1 MRIFTASLL
10 LLLAATL
17 PAKAQFN
24 VNTTTEQPK
33 QVVTSVNKNEPTSA
47 NIDIAYQTA
56 AQKKAERK
64 ALIKER
70 NTFEFKGSITGVF
83 NAYNLARTEV
93 NGGEN
98 NLSLSGTLYLRNIY
112 KKNLFKLDTRFD
124 AAYGQVY
131 QASDKWFKN
140 QDKFSINI
148 NPSWDFGTEGSRKN
162 WAYSASLSFNSQ
174 FDKGYANRNEAKN
187 GNLKSNFLSPATLNA
202 GVGVKFTSPEKKFP
216 ININI
221 DVLSCQTTFVN
232 DPLLRQYRLNA
243 ENKVEN
249 IKNPYGMLVPR
260 DSQTKYSGG
269 VDADG
274 NPIYLYSPCR
284 FEGGSSV
291 SLSLNVNFDRKGI
304 VAYRTTMSSFYGW
317 ITDLTRESQH
327 TDTAPYVHIIPTFTW
342 NNTFDIKLVKY
353 LTLQLKCDM
362 FYDRQQLDKLQLTY
376 FAQIGLSY
384 TFKNK

>member
-1 MRIFTASLL
+1 MKIFTTTLL
-10 LLLAATL
+10 LLLVAVL

-24 VNTTTEQPK
+24 VNTTTEQQKPA
-33 QVVTSVNKNEPTSA
+33 VAAVNKNKPTSA
-47 NIDIAYQTA
+47 NIDIDYQTA
-56 AQKKAERK
+56 TKLKAERK
-64 ALIKER
+64 ALRKER
-70 NTFEFKGSITGVF
+70 NSFEFKSSITGVF
-83 NAYNLARTEV
+83 NAYNDARTQV
-93 NGGEN
+93 KGGEN
-98 NLSLSGTLYLRNIY
+98 NFSVSGTIYLRNIY

-140 QDKFSINI
+140 QDKFSVNI
-148 NPSWDFGTEGSRKN
+148 NPSWDFGKEGARKN
-162 WAYSASLSFNSQ
+162 WAYSASMSFNSQ

-221 DVLSCQTTFVN
+221 DVLSCQTTFVS
-232 DPLLRQYRLNA
+232 DTTLRSYNYA
-243 ENKVEN
+243 ADGAIGAV
-249 IKNPYGMLVPR
+249 KNPYGMLIPR
-260 DSQTKYSGG
+260 HVQYEGPG
-269 VDADG
+269 R
-274 NPIYLYSPCR
+274 YYYSPAR
-284 FEGGSSV
+284 FEGGSSI
-291 SLSLNVNFDRKGI
+291 SMSLNVNFDRKGI

-317 ITDLTRESQH
+317 ITDITRESQY
-327 TDTAPYVHIIPTFTW
+327 TGSEPYVHIIPTFTW

-362 FYDRQQLDKLQLTY
+362 FYDRQQLDKLQLVY
-376 FAQIGLSY
+376 YAQVGLSY